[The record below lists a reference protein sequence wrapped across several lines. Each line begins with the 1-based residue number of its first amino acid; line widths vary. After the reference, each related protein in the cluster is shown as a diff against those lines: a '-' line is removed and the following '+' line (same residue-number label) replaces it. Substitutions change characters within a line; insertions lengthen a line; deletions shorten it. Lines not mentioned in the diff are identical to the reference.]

1 MCAPSVLPKSIRPPV
16 GWLLVIN
23 MNFKASKALRSCS
36 ARVSLPAA
44 SSVCPER
51 LQGANRPSVWQI
63 NDVTILR
70 FFDTLETVN
79 SVNSL
84 NKRQIYAFKLFFRES
99 RATHSAF
106 RRVSLLKHFEGL
118 LGAQILQIGMSLV
131 EKSLHS
137 TRLPLW
143 CSSNIIAKSW
153 KLEHLFEM
161 IFLFKTYKLLVCAGG
176 RLLRKTN
183 LQCNGQYHYIAATKR
198 CTRERGF
205 VKDWTR
211 ARNDLHSLSES
222 LD

>member
-84 NKRQIYAFKLFFRES
+84 NKRQIYAFKLFFPRISSHTLCLSKSLSVKALRRAAWRPDFADWNVSS
-99 RATHSAF
+99 RKISTFDAVAF
-106 RRVSLLKHFEGL
+106 
-118 LGAQILQIGMSLV
+118 MMLV
-131 EKSLHS
+131 EHHS
-137 TRLPLW
+137 E
-143 CSSNIIAKSW
+143 
-153 KLEHLFEM
+153 KLKIRTSFWNDFF
-161 IFLFKTYKLLVCAGG
+161 IQ
-176 RLLRKTN
+176 N
-183 LQCNGQYHYIAATKR
+183 LQAAGVCRRSTA
-198 CTRERGF
+198 T
-205 VKDWTR
+205 
-211 ARNDLHSLSES
+211 
-222 LD
+222 